1 MRDRHTASVV
11 FGLCGEFSLSYVH
24 LFKLTLAR
32 IPLQILQTVLLR
44 NFRKT
49 HHRHHTNKFSLK
61 TDETM
66 SDMKDVAS
74 KELSDSTN
82 E

>member
-1 MRDRHTASVV
+1 MRDWHTASVV

-44 NFRKT
+44 NSRKA
-49 HHRHHTNKFSLK
+49 HHYHHTYKFFLK

-66 SDMKDVAS
+66 SDMKGVAL
-74 KELSDSTN
+74 KEVSDSTN

>member
-44 NFRKT
+44 NSRKT
-49 HHRHHTNKFSLK
+49 HHHTNKFSLK